1 MTGPDPIGEIQTG
14 MLNAFLV
21 EAFLNSSGVILRSS
35 TLYFARLV
43 YKIMKQDQMVCSSL
57 WLHTSRRYSPRMAGL
72 HRFCRVAAGG
82 AHSLLVTERAE
93 VLAWGSNSHGQVG
106 NASVEEPAFFYN
118 STGTRTRAH
127 TDTHTHTHQ
136 FTSFPPFPHSLLPY
150 LPLSLP
156 RSFTTHLRP
165 CLPTYLLP
173 SLPYLIL
180 YPTLPYPTF
189 GMTFKVALQDEA
201 GSDTGGSLLLSV
213 MPFCQPASL
222 PTYRPTDL
230 PTY

>member
-1 MTGPDPIGEIQTG
+1 MFQHLQEVENHHFIKAEVRSKCNAYKMTGPDPIGEIQTG

-57 WLHTSRRYSPRMAGL
+57 WLHTSRRHSPKMAGL

-93 VLAWGSNSHGQVG
+93 VLAWGNNSHGQVG

-118 STGTRTRAH
+118 STGTCTRAH
-127 TDTHTHTHQ
+127 TDTHTH
-136 FTSFPPFPHSLLPY
+136 PPI
-150 LPLSLP
+150 
-156 RSFTTHLRP
+156 
-165 CLPTYLLP
+165 YLLP
-173 SLPYLIL
+173 SVPSFPPSLPPSF
-180 YPTLPYPTF
+180 PT
-189 GMTFKVALQDEA
+189 
-201 GSDTGGSLLLSV
+201 SLLHYS
-213 MPFCQPASL
+213 PASL
-222 PTYRPTDL
+222 PTYLPPSL
-230 PTY
+230 PTLPYPIPYPSLPYLWYDLQSCSSR

>member
-1 MTGPDPIGEIQTG
+1 MFQHLQEVENHHFIKAEARSKCNAYKMTGPDPIGEIQTG

-57 WLHTSRRYSPRMAGL
+57 WLHTSRRHSPRMAGL

-93 VLAWGSNSHGQVG
+93 VLAWGNNSHGQVG

-118 STGTRTRAH
+118 STGTCTRAH
-127 TDTHTHTHQ
+127 TDTHTH
-136 FTSFPPFPHSLLPY
+136 PPI
-150 LPLSLP
+150 
-156 RSFTTHLRP
+156 
-165 CLPTYLLP
+165 YLLP
-173 SLPYLIL
+173 SVPSFPPSLPPSF
-180 YPTLPYPTF
+180 PT
-189 GMTFKVALQDEA
+189 
-201 GSDTGGSLLLSV
+201 SLLHYS
-213 MPFCQPASL
+213 PASL
-222 PTYRPTDL
+222 PTYLPPSL
-230 PTY
+230 PTLPYPIPYPSLPYLWYDLQSCSSR